1 MLCQMEME
9 TWWKRVRLPVLAVL
23 GLLQYWYF
31 WKCEV
36 LVLILFLKISG
47 IGISIDILFEYGQY
61 WYWYW
66 YPFWKLSVLVF
77 VLILT
82 LKICRI
88 DIDIDIIVLSYG
100 MKYQYLLKRAGIAHL
115 WSRWC
120 GDINCSVTLRTT
132 GQLLENY
139 FLSACFHHFS
149 GERSASKLI
158 QLDIISFVQNRFSPE
173 PTAVV
178 DVCNRCSSLIN
189 VLNFHGWPKS
199 DVVSWLSYCTD
210 PCLQNM

>member
-1 MLCQMEME
+1 MHLHNFQ
-9 TWWKRVRLPVLAVL
+9 WHALPDARHAFLAVL

-36 LVLILFLKISG
+36 LVLVLILFLKISG
-47 IGISIDILFEYGQY
+47 IGIGIDILFEYGQY

-88 DIDIDIIVLSYG
+88 DIDIDIVVLSYG

-115 WSRWC
+115 WYWVWVRIL
-120 GDINCSVTLRTT
+120 GFIILQVFLK
-132 GQLLENY
+132 LE
-139 FLSACFHHFS
+139 
-149 GERSASKLI
+149 
-158 QLDIISFVQNRFSPE
+158 VQKDKN
-173 PTAVV
+173 
-178 DVCNRCSSLIN
+178 IK
-189 VLNFHGWPKS
+189 VLVLGGIGVF
-199 DVVSWLSYCTD
+199 
-210 PCLQNM
+210 

>member
-1 MLCQMEME
+1 MHLHNFQ
-9 TWWKRVRLPVLAVL
+9 RHALPDARHAFLAVL

-47 IGISIDILFEYGQY
+47 IGIGIDILFEYGQY

-88 DIDIDIIVLSYG
+88 DIDIDIVVLSYG

-115 WSRWC
+115 CPRVPDVSNEVLVLGCFWNIAI
-120 GDINCSVTLRTT
+120 DIGIVKGLS
-132 GQLLENY
+132 NY
-139 FLSACFHHFS
+139 
-149 GERSASKLI
+149 
-158 QLDIISFVQNRFSPE
+158 
-173 PTAVV
+173 
-178 DVCNRCSSLIN
+178 
-189 VLNFHGWPKS
+189 W
-199 DVVSWLSYCTD
+199 
-210 PCLQNM
+210 

>member
-1 MLCQMEME
+1 MEME

-36 LVLILFLKISG
+36 LVLVLILFLKISG
-47 IGISIDILFEYGQY
+47 IGIGIDILFEYGQY

-88 DIDIDIIVLSYG
+88 DIDIDIVFLSYG

-115 WSRWC
+115 WTEWLSKAKTPLLSQKPITSPRDTTRIRSHRNIFLANNAWTRDSRVVI
-120 GDINCSVTLRTT
+120 DIQSMGIDHIL
-132 GQLLENY
+132 
-139 FLSACFHHFS
+139 FHP
-149 GERSASKLI
+149 R
-158 QLDIISFVQNRFSPE
+158 D
-173 PTAVV
+173 
-178 DVCNRCSSLIN
+178 SSLFWACRKQR
-189 VLNFHGWPKS
+189 VKS
-199 DVVSWLSYCTD
+199 C
-210 PCLQNM
+210 